1 MSLKTGF
8 HRMVTSG
15 HSNKSITSFCDVC
28 FCWGF
33 MFQLMYV
40 SDFRPIY
47 AGNTLCTVKYTG
59 EDPCMMSIRSTS
71 FSPTADAM
79 SETKVAPITQVD
91 LSFLNEGLFGSF
103 TMLFC

>member
-1 MSLKTGF
+1 
-8 HRMVTSG
+8 
-15 HSNKSITSFCDVC
+15 
-28 FCWGF
+28 

-47 AGNTLCTVKYTG
+47 AGNALCTMKYTD

-71 FSPTADAM
+71 FSPTVDAM

-91 LSFLNEGLFGSF
+91 ISFLSEGLFGSF
-103 TMLFC
+103 TM

>member
-1 MSLKTGF
+1 
-8 HRMVTSG
+8 
-15 HSNKSITSFCDVC
+15 
-28 FCWGF
+28 

-40 SDFRPIY
+40 SDFRAIY
-47 AGNTLCTVKYTG
+47 AGNALCTVKYTD

-91 LSFLNEGLFGSF
+91 LSFLSEGLFGSF